1 MTKNTHARVAGE
13 DALKAAFRIISPV
26 GDDNH
31 SSMLRKTDA
40 NAAAVVDRYPGRAC
54 GSVNQRIEERPI
66 CDRVAAVEHSFGFAI
81 RRCDRACVEMIAPDD
96 NRRFDFTALHQFVH
110 GYAELGAFA
119 VSEPAD
125 PRRQPLKLNSFTGEL
140 HPASER
146 LIFRK

>member
-1 MTKNTHARVAGE
+1 MTKDTHARIAGE
-13 DALKAAFRIISPV
+13 DALKAAFGFISPV

-31 SSMLRKTDA
+31 SSMLRETDA
-40 NAAAVVDRYPGRAC
+40 NAAAVVDRHPGCAC
-54 GSVNQRIEERPI
+54 RSVNQRIKQWPI

-96 NRRFDFTALHQFVH
+96 NRRFDFTALYQFVH
-110 GYAELGAFA
+110 GYAKLGAFA

-125 PRRQPLKLNSFTGEL
+125 PRRQSLKLNSFTCEL

-146 LIFRK
+146 LVFRK